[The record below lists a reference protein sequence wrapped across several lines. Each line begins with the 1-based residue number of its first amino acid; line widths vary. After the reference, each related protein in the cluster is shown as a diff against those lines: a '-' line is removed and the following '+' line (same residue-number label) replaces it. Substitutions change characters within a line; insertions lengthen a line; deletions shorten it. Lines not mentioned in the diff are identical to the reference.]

1 MLLNAFAKTGLF
13 VNCYG
18 KVNLILC
25 KIPATLITLIG
36 LFSTPEPIKK
46 IFFLRPASLRVDSIV
61 ILRLNKNIFQEN
73 ISNILV
79 TTVIFLFW
87 APISHLTLSWRDL
100 VSFASESKV
109 LEYS

>member
-46 IFFLRPASLRVDSIV
+46 FFFKTGFSTGRFHCHLAFEQKHLSG
-61 ILRLNKNIFQEN
+61 KHFQH
-73 ISNILV
+73 
-79 TTVIFLFW
+79 F
-87 APISHLTLSWRDL
+87 SHNCDFFVLSTDKPFNLIMARFGEL
-100 VSFASESKV
+100 C
-109 LEYS
+109 

>member
-1 MLLNAFAKTGLF
+1 MEKS
-13 VNCYG
+13 
-18 KVNLILC
+18 I
-25 KIPATLITLIG
+25 
-36 LFSTPEPIKK
+36 LFSVKFRRPYYFNRTILYTRAYLKF
-46 IFFLRPASLRVDSIV
+46 FFLRPASLRVDSIV